1 MPQNFTTNKSR
12 TMSSI
17 SEYLKLI
24 PIGFK
29 NRDKVIEGT
38 INAVRMHF
46 GILPKGE
53 QDEIVRRRLICHTC
67 KYQSENAKEEGY
79 TTNRIDAHCILC
91 NCPISSKTASLQ
103 SMCGADV
110 WNQNHPKEQ
119 LPIKWDVYKT
129 K

>member
-1 MPQNFTTNKSR
+1 
-12 TMSSI
+12 MSLI
-17 SEYLKLI
+17 NRLEEAVTEYLKLL
-24 PIGFK
+24 PIGFT
-29 NRDKVIEGT
+29 NREKVLEGT
-38 INAVRMHF
+38 INAVKMHF
-46 GILPKGE
+46 GKLPQDQ

-79 TTNRIDAHCILC
+79 ITNRIDAHCILC

-103 SMCGADV
+103 SMCGAEI
-110 WNQNHPKEQ
+110 WNLNHPKEQ